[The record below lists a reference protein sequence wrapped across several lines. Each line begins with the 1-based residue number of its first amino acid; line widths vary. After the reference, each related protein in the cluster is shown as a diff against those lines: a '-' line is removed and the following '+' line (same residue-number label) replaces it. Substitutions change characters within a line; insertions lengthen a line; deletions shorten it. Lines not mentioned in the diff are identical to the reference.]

1 MLYVRHELHTNRI
14 IVRLEGTLDEL
25 HARLLASTIE
35 ASPASTVAIDLTNA
49 EFSSDA
55 ALATFVQLFSSTR
68 RVSLRGLR
76 PRHVGLLRAMTQFP
90 RERVA

>member
-14 IVRLEGTLDEL
+14 IVRVEGTLDEL

-35 ASPASTVAIDLTNA
+35 ASPASTVVIDINEA
-49 EFSSDA
+49 DFSSDA
-55 ALATFVQLFSSTR
+55 ALASFVRRFSSTR
-68 RVSLRGLR
+68 HVSLRGLR
-76 PRHVGLLRAMTQFP
+76 PRHVGLLRAMTQLP